1 MSDNIVDLPVPA
13 DGEKKR
19 DADTFEVGTT
29 GSRSGYETGFNRDG
43 TKATRVKK
51 RLTSRTATVVAIII
65 TVIWTIPTFGLFISS
80 FRPAELI
87 NTSGWWTVF
96 ENWGWTLD
104 NYSEVLFSSSS
115 SAPQLGAYFV
125 NSLAITIPVVV
136 FATVLAAMAAYALA
150 WIPFKGASIIFL
162 VIFALQIV
170 PLQMALIPLLQIF
183 TSTLTPIQEALH
195 DAIPII
201 PEETYLQVW
210 IAHTIFGLPLAIFLL
225 HNFISELPNE
235 LIEAARVDGA
245 NHGQIFLR
253 IILPLSVPILA
264 SFAIFQFLWVWN
276 DLLVALVFSG
286 GTPDVAP
293 LTQRLAELA
302 GARGQE
308 WYRLTAAA
316 FVSLVIPLVVF
327 FSLQRYFVRGLLAGS
342 TKG

>member
-1 MSDNIVDLPVPA
+1 MTYTPVELPL
-13 DGEKKR
+13 DDE
-19 DADTFEVGTT
+19 T
-29 GSRSGYETGFNRDG
+29 RSEFRRGFNADG

-51 RLTSRTATVVAIII
+51 RLTSRTATIVSLVIA
-65 TVIWTIPTFGLFISS
+65 VIWFIPTFGLFVSS
-80 FRPAELI
+80 FRPEELI
-87 NTSGWWTVF
+87 KTTGWWTIF
-96 ENWGWTLD
+96 QNPGFTFD
-104 NYSEVLFSSSS
+104 NYKEVLFSASSS
-115 SAPQLGAYFV
+115 SPQLGAYFV

-150 WIPFKGASIIFL
+150 WIPFKGAGWIFI

-170 PLQMALIPLLQIF
+170 PLQMALIPLLQMF
-183 TSTLTPIQEALH
+183 TTWILPIQRWVH
-195 DAIPII
+195 DIIPII
-201 PEETYLQVW
+201 PEQSYVQVW

-225 HNFISELPNE
+225 HNFISEIPTE

-293 LTQRLAELA
+293 LTQRLAELT
-302 GARGQE
+302 GNRGQE
-308 WYRLTAAA
+308 WQRLTAAA
-316 FVSLVIPLVVF
+316 FVSLVVPLIVF
-327 FSLQRYFVRGLLAGS
+327 FSLQRYFVRGLLAGA

>member
-1 MSDNIVDLPVPA
+1 MTYTPIEIPVDSDTKAEL
-13 DGEKKR
+13 R
-19 DADTFEVGTT
+19 
-29 GSRSGYETGFNRDG
+29 RGYNADG

-51 RLTSRTATVVAIII
+51 RLTSRTATIVSLFIA
-65 TVIWTIPTFGLFISS
+65 VIWVIPTFGLLISS
-80 FRPAELI
+80 FRPEELI
-87 NTSGWWTVF
+87 KTTGWWTIF

-115 SAPQLGAYFV
+115 SAPQLGSYFV
-125 NSLAITIPVVV
+125 NSIAITVPVVV

-150 WIPFKGASIIFL
+150 WIPFKGASILFIA
-162 VIFALQIV
+162 IFALQIV
-170 PLQMALIPLLQIF
+170 PLQMALIPLLQMF
-183 TSTLTPIQEALH
+183 TTWLLPIQRAIH
-195 DAIPII
+195 DVIPII
-201 PEETYLQVW
+201 PDQSYIQVW

-225 HNFISELPNE
+225 HNFISEIPNE
-235 LIEAARVDGA
+235 LVEAARVDGA

-286 GTPDVAP
+286 GTADVAP
-293 LTQRLAELA
+293 LTQRLAELT
-302 GARGQE
+302 GNRGQE
-308 WYRLTAAA
+308 WQRLTAAA
-316 FVSLVIPLVVF
+316 FISLIVPLIVF